1 MVWYDIGLRGE
12 LCLPRRTE
20 QGPVMECG
28 LAFCQS
34 PEVCTVDQGIQEGE
48 TSLSLTTRQAF
59 CRAWATLDV
68 LALHVHT
75 AGCGAMSYLLW
86 HDPVVCVVSCL
97 CVREVG
103 IAKVLSPC
111 AVVCGVCWDH
121 SHVVCDVE
129 AR

>member
-1 MVWYDIGLRGE
+1 MV
-12 LCLPRRTE
+12 C
-20 QGPVMECG
+20 MM
-28 LAFCQS
+28 AFCQS

-75 AGCGAMSYLLW
+75 EGCGAMSYLLW

-97 CVREVG
+97 CVV
-103 IAKVLSPC
+103 VMWC
-111 AVVCGVCWDH
+111 VVCVGLVPMWCC
-121 SHVVCDVE
+121 VVCMSLQL
-129 AR
+129 